1 MSNLSL
7 LEEKIKSA
15 KSILIVTHVNPD
27 GDALGSA
34 IAVKNVLKNK
44 FNKNSDAVLIGRF
57 PDVYNYL
64 PLKDELIDLG
74 NFDTEKIYDLAIAV
88 DLASLDRLFGV
99 EKTYENAKF
108 KVNIDHHKT
117 NNKYGDI
124 TFVDGNASSTGEVLY
139 QIFEDINYEIDKN
152 TAIALYTSIITDT
165 GCFKYKNTTE
175 KSMIICSKLLSKGA
189 DPSEITQQIYG
200 NKPKAMVLLN
210 AFAVL
215 NTKFLNNGKIA
226 YTTVSLDDLNKF
238 EAETDY
244 TEGIVEV
251 LREINTVEIAIFFKE
266 MKNGY
271 TKVSMRS
278 KDFDIAAVCEKFDGG
293 GHTNAAGC
301 TVMRP
306 LNIAIEKILDEF
318 REII

>member
-1 MSNLSL
+1 MSNISL
-7 LEEKIKSA
+7 LEEKIKTA
-15 KSILIVTHVNPD
+15 QNILIVTHVNPD
-27 GDALGSA
+27 GDALGA
-34 IAVKNVLKNK
+34 EIAVKNVLKNK
-44 FNKNSDAVLIGRF
+44 YNKNSDAVLIGRF
-57 PDVYNYL
+57 PDVYEFL
-64 PLKDELIDLG
+64 PSKDELIDLG

-88 DLASLDRLFGV
+88 DLASLDRLCGV
-99 EKTYENAKF
+99 EKTYNNAKF

-117 NNKYGDI
+117 NIKYGDI
-124 TFVDGNASSTGEVLY
+124 NFVDGNASSTGEVLY
-139 QIFEDINYEIDKN
+139 GIFEDINYEIDKD

-175 KSMIICSKLLSKGA
+175 KSMVICSKLLSKGA

-210 AFAVL
+210 AYAVS
-215 NTKFLNNGKIA
+215 NAKFSNNGKIA
-226 YTTVSLDDLNKF
+226 YTTVTLEDLRKF
-238 EAETDY
+238 NAETDY

-251 LREINTVEIAIFFKE
+251 LREINTVEVAIFFKE

-278 KDFDIAAVCEKFDGG
+278 KTVDTAAVCAKYNGG

-301 TVMRP
+301 TIMKP
-306 LNIAIEKILDEF
+306 FNIAIEKILGEF
-318 REII
+318 KDII

>member
-1 MSNLSL
+1 MSSYSL

-15 KSILIVTHVNPD
+15 ESILIVTHVNPD
-27 GDALGSA
+27 GDALGSE
-34 IAVKNVLKNK
+34 IAVKNLLKNK

-64 PLKDELIDLG
+64 PSKDELIDLSD
-74 NFDTEKIYDLAIAV
+74 FDTEKIYDLAIGV
-88 DLASLDRLFGV
+88 DLASLDRLCGV
-99 EKTYENAKF
+99 EKTYNNAKF
-108 KVNIDHHKT
+108 NVNIDHHKT

-139 QIFEDINYEIDKN
+139 QIFENISYDIDKD
-152 TAIALYTSIITDT
+152 TAIALYTSIVTDT

-175 KSMIICSKLLSKGA
+175 KSMVICSKLLSKGA

-210 AFAVL
+210 AYAVS
-215 NTKFLNNGKIA
+215 NTKFSNNGKIA
-226 YTTVSLDDLNKF
+226 YTIVTLNDLNKF
-238 EAETDY
+238 NAETDY

-251 LREINTVEIAIFFKE
+251 LREINTVEVAIFFKE

-278 KDFDIAAVCEKFDGG
+278 KNIDIASVCKKYDGG

-301 TVMRP
+301 TVMKP
-306 LNIAIEKILDEF
+306 VNIAVEKILDEF
-318 REII
+318 KDII